1 MRNITLN
8 NDVKM
13 PVLGLGTWKAQ
24 GQEVVQAI
32 LEAIKM
38 GYRHIDTAMIYDNEV
53 EVGQAIAMAIE
64 MGFCNREDLFITTK
78 LWNDRHEPHE
88 VLAALEASL
97 DRLKIDYLDLYLIH
111 WPIAF
116 KNGVILP
123 KSASDFLPLSQAP
136 LVDTWRAMEHV
147 QSTGL
152 TRAIGVSN
160 FTEGHLR
167 LLEDCDYV
175 PVVNQVEMHP
185 LLSQEKLRTYCRDK
199 GIALT
204 AYAPLGSTDRAE
216 GMKSSD
222 EPNLFGVEGIAS
234 MAERYGCSAAQILI
248 SYHISRGD
256 SVIPKAVQKQHLS
269 DNLQA
274 AELELSPSDLNTLN
288 GLNKDYRF
296 INGHFF
302 DCPEQGYNWVFAGE

>member
-1 MRNITLN
+1 MKQIKLT
-8 NDVKM
+8 NDIKM
-13 PVLGLGTWKAQ
+13 PALGLGTWKAQ

-53 EVGQAIAMAIE
+53 EVGQAIAMAIQ
-64 MGFCNREDLFITTK
+64 MGFCSREDLFITSK

-88 VLAALEASL
+88 VLPALEASL

-116 KNGVILP
+116 KSGVVLP
-123 KSASDFLPLSQAP
+123 ESSADYLPLSQAP
-136 LVDTWRAMEHV
+136 IVDTWRAME
-147 QSTGL
+147 QAQKTGL

-160 FTEGHLR
+160 FTVGHLS
-167 LLEDCDYV
+167 LLEQCDST
-175 PVVNQVEMHP
+175 PAINQVEMHP
-185 LLSQEKLRTYCRDK
+185 LLTQEKLRDYCGTK

-204 AYAPLGSTDRAE
+204 AYAPLGSTDRAP

-222 EPNLFGVEGIAS
+222 EPNLLGVEGVQA
-234 MAERYGCSAAQILI
+234 MAQKYNCSPAQILI

-256 SVIPKAVQKQHLS
+256 SVIPKAVQTQHLA
-269 DNLQA
+269 DNLKA
-274 AELELSPSDLNTLN
+274 AELEISKEDLQTLSA
-288 GLNKDYRF
+288 LNKAYRF

-302 DCPEQGYNWVFAGE
+302 DCPEQGYNWVFGNE

>member
-1 MRNITLN
+1 
-8 NDVKM
+8 M
-13 PVLGLGTWKAQ
+13 PALGLGTWKAQ
-24 GQEVVQAI
+24 GQEVVHAI

-53 EVGQAIAMAIE
+53 EVGQAIALAIE
-64 MGFCNREDLFITTK
+64 MGLCVREELFVTSK
-78 LWNDRHEPHE
+78 LWNDRHQANE
-88 VLAALEASL
+88 VLPALEASL

-116 KNGVILP
+116 KSGVILP
-123 KSASDFLPLSQAP
+123 ETHEDYLPLSEAP
-136 LVDTWRAMEHV
+136 LLDTWTAMQHA

-160 FTEGHLR
+160 FTVGHLC
-167 LLEDCDYV
+167 LLESCSSM
-175 PVVNQVEMHP
+175 PAVNQVEMHP
-185 LLSQEKLRTYCRDK
+185 FLTQDELRGYCKEK

-204 AYAPLGSTDRAE
+204 AYAPLGSTDRAA

-222 EPNLFGVEGIAS
+222 EPNLFDIKEVQD
-234 MAERYGCSAAQILI
+234 MAQRYNCTPAQILI

-256 SVIPKAVQKQHLS
+256 SVIPKAVQHQHLLDNFMAAQIALS
-269 DNLQA
+269 DRDITQITALDKA
-274 AELELSPSDLNTLN
+274 
-288 GLNKDYRF
+288 YRF

-302 DCPEQGYNWVFAGE
+302 DCPEKGYDWVFSK